1 MCPRTCTSFQRVQ
14 HQKPFALILTSM
26 DNLDISSSNV
36 RVFMSVG
43 ELTECLSDIHLNSTQ
58 VGSGCCC
65 DVTVPPPLLRLCDIF
80 QSLFPFTV
88 TANHVMIIDRP
99 AGGEKN
105 NIFFRDFISF
115 GALCSLPEAPRF
127 YDCDIFPLSS
137 QIPSRNSPVALF
149 SSSPET
155 NRRDSFSGCFYK
167 GPDGAVA
174 IGFAPSSLSLQR

>member
-1 MCPRTCTSFQRVQ
+1 
-14 HQKPFALILTSM
+14 M

-36 RVFMSVG
+36 HVFMSVG

-65 DVTVPPPLLRLCDIF
+65 DVTLPPPLLRLCDIF

-88 TANHVMIIDRP
+88 TANHAMIIDRP
-99 AGGEKN
+99 AEEKKKQTF
-105 NIFFRDFISF
+105 FFRDFISF
-115 GALCSLPEAPRF
+115 GTLCSLPEAPRF

-137 QIPSRNSPVALF
+137 QIPSRNPPVTLF
-149 SSSPET
+149 SSGPET

-167 GPDGAVA
+167 RPDGAVA
-174 IGFAPSSLSLQR
+174 IAFAPSSLSLQR